1 MAIILSDKF
10 FDKYYQQHQNNL
22 QNNDST
28 LPRNM
33 RGKNLQIF
41 MLASDF
47 IIAMLQNMKKKL
59 FILLF
64 TLISTMAHAEFDT
77 RAKSAFL
84 IDYDS
89 GVEIV
94 AKAADTLMPPSS
106 MIKLMTLALLFD
118 ELKAGNLT
126 MDTRI
131 TVGESADYNKPEW
144 YPASKI
150 CLVAGQTISV
160 RDLILGL
167 IVLSGGDASVVVAE
181 HIAGSEG
188 AFTQKMLD
196 KARSIG
202 MEQSTFGNA
211 SGLPNP
217 NNLMTSRELAI
228 LAQHLISDYPDIYPM
243 FATKRFEFKEHQTD
257 WCREWGRTHT
267 MNYNK
272 LLFNMA
278 GADGL
283 KTGHTDQGGYGMVA
297 SALVGGRRLIGVIN
311 GFNGKGHEAL
321 ASEMKKLLEYGYKNT
336 SGKTFFRPGDVV
348 AQIPVWYGRQDTV
361 DATVDKTFA
370 ITVPAEN
377 GIRGVR
383 VLARFD
389 DPVRAPVNT
398 GDVIGELLAEQN
410 GNVIMRAP
418 LIAKNRVSKTQF
430 FGRVIK
436 NIKVMFGF

>member
-1 MAIILSDKF
+1 
-10 FDKYYQQHQNNL
+10 
-22 QNNDST
+22 
-28 LPRNM
+28 
-33 RGKNLQIF
+33 
-41 MLASDF
+41 MLASEF
-47 IIAMLQNMKKKL
+47 IIAMLQSMKKKL
-59 FILLF
+59 LILLL
-64 TLISTMAHAEFDT
+64 TLISTTANAEFKT
-77 RAKSAFL
+77 KAKSAFL

-89 GVEIV
+89 GTEIV
-94 AKAADTLMPPSS
+94 AKDADTLMPPSS

-118 ELKAGNLT
+118 EIKAGNLT

-131 TVGESADYNKPEW
+131 TVGENADYNKPEW

-181 HIAGSEG
+181 HIAGTEN
-188 AFTQKMLD
+188 AFTEKMRN

-202 MEQSTFGNA
+202 MTQSTFGNA

-228 LAQHLISDYPDIYPM
+228 LAEHLISDYPDIYPM
-243 FATKRFEFKEHQTD
+243 FATKRFEFAEHKTD

-267 MNYNK
+267 VNYNK

-283 KTGHTDQGGYGMVA
+283 KTGHTNEGGYGMVA
-297 SALVGGRRLIGVIN
+297 SAKVGGRRLIGVIN

-321 ASEMKKLLEYGYKNT
+321 AGEMKKLLEYGFKNT
-336 SGKTFFRPGDVV
+336 VGKTFFVPGDVV
-348 AQIPVWYGRQDTV
+348 AEIPVWYGRQKTV
-361 DATVDKTFA
+361 TATVDKTFA
-370 ITVPAEN
+370 ITIN
-377 GIRGVR
+377 KDDGLGGIR

-389 DPVRAPVNT
+389 DPISAPVNA
-398 GDVIGELLAEQN
+398 GDVVGELIAEQN
-410 GNVIMRAP
+410 GQVIARAP
-418 LIAKNRVSKTQF
+418 LIAKDKVKKTQF

-436 NIKVMFGF
+436 NIKVMFGI